1 MNTRKEMKQQ
11 ARKIVFGHYGI
22 LLAVC
27 LVAIILGTEFTGS
40 FDIFKLPGDTER
52 EAQARHE
59 LIESEFGVDR
69 SNVWGIAYSII
80 DGSIAKEEKTADE
93 LTDQAVKKS
102 EDETNEVFGRSAG
115 VFANVV
121 NGLTSGLFFVKIVK
135 IIHGLG
141 LSKDAAALAAA
152 MLVTLASL
160 AFWFLFKNVY
170 SAISKRI
177 LLECRT
183 YESGELTRM
192 FFFLR
197 AGKWLNVCKTMFM
210 AFFFQ
215 WLWSLTI
222 IGGVIKYYSYFLV
235 PYIAAE
241 NPEIG
246 WKDCITLSRK
256 MMYGHK
262 WECFVAELSFL
273 LWDVLGILTLGVSDL
288 FYVNMYKSAFF
299 AEYYAKLRMLSKQ
312 NALPGSELLN
322 DEFLFA
328 KADKETLQN
337 AYSDIAAL
345 REKQQDEVI
354 PTGWRGFVEKNFGI
368 TMYNCRDE
376 EKFWAYQKRALV
388 IEAAESAAGG
398 AAYPDRLSPNPIH
411 RQNNHFERLHYMR
424 HYSIGSLVL
433 LFFTFSLIGWIWEV
447 SFHFYED
454 GVFVNRGIMHG
465 PWLPI
470 YGFGCLMILTL
481 LYRLR
486 KSPAKEF
493 LAAIGLCG
501 LVEYFTS
508 YFMELAYGGVKWWDY
523 SGYFLNIDGR
533 ICAEGLL
540 VFGIGGMLIV
550 YLIAPL
556 FDNFIRRIKPAA
568 LVCLC
573 VVLLS
578 VFVCDQIYSAK
589 HPNEG
594 AGVTFAADG
603 GTAPAVA
610 TATAADAGVRAKEE

>member
-1 MNTRKEMKQQ
+1 M
-11 ARKIVFGHYGI
+11 
-22 LLAVC
+22 
-27 LVAIILGTEFTGS
+27 
-40 FDIFKLPGDTER
+40 
-52 EAQARHE
+52 
-59 LIESEFGVDR
+59 
-69 SNVWGIAYSII
+69 
-80 DGSIAKEEKTADE
+80 
-93 LTDQAVKKS
+93 
-102 EDETNEVFGRSAG
+102 
-115 VFANVV
+115 
-121 NGLTSGLFFVKIVK
+121 
-135 IIHGLG
+135 
-141 LSKDAAALAAA
+141 
-152 MLVTLASL
+152 
-160 AFWFLFKNVY
+160 
-170 SAISKRI
+170 
-177 LLECRT
+177 
-183 YESGELTRM
+183 
-192 FFFLR
+192 
-197 AGKWLNVCKTMFM
+197 
-210 AFFFQ
+210 
-215 WLWSLTI
+215 
-222 IGGVIKYYSYFLV
+222 
-235 PYIAAE
+235 
-241 NPEIG
+241 
-246 WKDCITLSRK
+246 
-256 MMYGHK
+256 
-262 WECFVAELSFL
+262 
-273 LWDVLGILTLGVSDL
+273 
-288 FYVNMYKSAFF
+288 NMYKSAFF

>member
-183 YESGELTRM
+183 YESVELTRM

-222 IGGVIKYYSYFLV
+222 IGGVIKYYS
-235 PYIAAE
+235 
-241 NPEIG
+241 
-246 WKDCITLSRK
+246 
-256 MMYGHK
+256 
-262 WECFVAELSFL
+262 
-273 LWDVLGILTLGVSDL
+273 
-288 FYVNMYKSAFF
+288 
-299 AEYYAKLRMLSKQ
+299 
-312 NALPGSELLN
+312 
-322 DEFLFA
+322 
-328 KADKETLQN
+328 
-337 AYSDIAAL
+337 
-345 REKQQDEVI
+345 
-354 PTGWRGFVEKNFGI
+354 
-368 TMYNCRDE
+368 
-376 EKFWAYQKRALV
+376 
-388 IEAAESAAGG
+388 
-398 AAYPDRLSPNPIH
+398 
-411 RQNNHFERLHYMR
+411 
-424 HYSIGSLVL
+424 
-433 LFFTFSLIGWIWEV
+433 
-447 SFHFYED
+447 
-454 GVFVNRGIMHG
+454 
-465 PWLPI
+465 
-470 YGFGCLMILTL
+470 
-481 LYRLR
+481 
-486 KSPAKEF
+486 
-493 LAAIGLCG
+493 
-501 LVEYFTS
+501 
-508 YFMELAYGGVKWWDY
+508 
-523 SGYFLNIDGR
+523 
-533 ICAEGLL
+533 
-540 VFGIGGMLIV
+540 
-550 YLIAPL
+550 
-556 FDNFIRRIKPAA
+556 
-568 LVCLC
+568 
-573 VVLLS
+573 
-578 VFVCDQIYSAK
+578 
-589 HPNEG
+589 
-594 AGVTFAADG
+594 
-603 GTAPAVA
+603 
-610 TATAADAGVRAKEE
+610 